1 MMARA
6 TMDDRKYIHKSIKIL
21 EKFLDPIRIRL
32 RVMPLSRA
40 PLV

>member
-1 MMARA
+1 MVRA
-6 TMDDRKYIHKSIKIL
+6 QMDERKYIHKSIKIL

-32 RVMPLSRA
+32 RLMPISRA